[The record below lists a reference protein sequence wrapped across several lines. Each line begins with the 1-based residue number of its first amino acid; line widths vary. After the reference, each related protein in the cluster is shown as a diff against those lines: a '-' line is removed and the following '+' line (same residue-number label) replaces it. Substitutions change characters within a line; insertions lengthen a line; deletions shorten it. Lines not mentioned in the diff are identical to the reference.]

1 MVEVKKQ
8 KNICSQV
15 MLIVKGDKDIRKKMY
30 ELGFGKSTGF
40 GFGAVTIIRK

>member
-1 MVEVKKQ
+1 
-8 KNICSQV
+8 
-15 MLIVKGDKDIRKKMY
+15 MLGVRGDKEARKKIY